1 MSHQLQNYQLS
12 RVEAWLKNAK
22 NLSTCAVTCNNRSS
36 VLKSSQFIICLNP
49 DFSLI
54 VSSPWTEFLSL
65 VFISTK
71 QFSGMGSSGSLSR
84 NCSSQ
89 SHSGPSRQSAFTDSS
104 SGAEPLDGMSA
115 GLSCPEGC
123 LQQLGVLSFWLWQL
137 DSVQRVSIPYWY
149 LVSWRVQPWN
159 LWSNQL

>member
-1 MSHQLQNYQLS
+1 MRQ
-12 RVEAWLKNAK
+12 

-49 DFSLI
+49 HSSWI

-71 QFSGMGSSGSLSR
+71 QLSGMGSSDSLSQ
-84 NCSSQ
+84 NCFSRSQ
-89 SHSGPSRQSAFTDSS
+89 SGPSRQSVFTDSS

-115 GLSCPEGC
+115 GLSRPEQC
-123 LQQLGVLSFWLWQL
+123 LQQSGCIKLLI
-137 DSVQRVSIPYWY
+137 SVTRFCTKGFHSLSIPCI
-149 LVSWRVQPWN
+149 Q
-159 LWSNQL
+159 